1 MGTHTVT
8 KMATLRILAV
18 LVAAHAAAHP
28 VLPTSWTAETI
39 EMTGPGKFMDGIE
52 AYHFVAKPTPSN
64 PSGIWSNYSGCQRLI
79 YDEGGAS
86 SGPGQR
92 RYLFKCH
99 AVNCCY
105 ETQQGN
111 HKEYQIPDIH
121 IFGKDVPVTPVGK
134 QTVTVFNE
142 TIETDG
148 WAWKIPTLGTTTA
161 YTTGNGTDVTLH
173 LWQTEL
179 KVGNLTSVKT
189 QFKNFREPSPS
200 EMPAFLSQF
209 YKPSH
214 EECRLACPT
223 LRAEG
228 KLKKSYEEQWAGL
241 P

>member
-1 MGTHTVT
+1 MGGQTVT
-8 KMATLRILAV
+8 KMATLKILAV

-64 PSGIWSNYSGCQRLI
+64 PSGIWSNYTGCQRLI

-92 RYLFKCH
+92 RYLFKCD

-111 HKEYQIPDIH
+111 HKEYQIPR
-121 IFGKDVPVTPVGK
+121 
-134 QTVTVFNE
+134 
-142 TIETDG
+142 
-148 WAWKIPTLGTTTA
+148 LGTTTA

-173 LWQTEL
+173 LWQTNL

-209 YKPSH
+209 NKPSH